1 MCTGG
6 YSIRG
11 GPATWAPRLC
21 LGWTSLAFAMLVSI
35 GCGVNENIGPDFPR
49 ADLEIVHSGS
59 ANQAFEGGD
68 VTFVTVVRN
77 LGPAVATGIVAKDSL
92 SAGLGY
98 VLHDASTGSFVPST
112 GLWTIGSLN
121 PGAEVSLA
129 LLARVAGGTAGDTL
143 THRVGVLADTLVTHD
158 ANLSNNLAQ
167 GTVQVLSTAPPPD
180 STGLLFASNWSTALG
195 TSVAA
200 TGDGGRWTD
209 FYCDATSRARV
220 MSVVPG
226 APFSWT
232 LTPNVL
238 QLTMDGTNCGL
249 IQNQRDIPPGVDY
262 YVRMYVM
269 VLDANVNTTNHPY
282 KTSWRGSNGIIMWSL
297 QSRNPTAR
305 TYRPTLRLNHTNWID
320 PNFTNNYG
328 VEFYGPTLNYGEW
341 YRFETKIEYVGD
353 PALGRSRAI
362 PRIFNSAGQQIADE
376 SNYVYTA
383 DVFPSYPQTTL
394 QESLAD
400 GAYYQ
405 HRTVDGYLV
414 GHIHWP
420 AMGYEGPFG
429 NQPSG
434 ERYFFA
440 GFEARRDR
448 YPGPITP

>member
-1 MCTGG
+1 
-6 YSIRG
+6 
-11 GPATWAPRLC
+11 
-21 LGWTSLAFAMLVSI
+21 MLVSI

-77 LGPAVATGIVAKDSL
+77 MGPAVATGVVAKDSL

-98 VLHDASTGSFVPST
+98 VLHDASTGTFAPST

-121 PGAEVSLA
+121 PGAEASLA
-129 LLARVAGGTAGDTL
+129 LQTRVAGGTAGNTL

-180 STGLLFASNWSTALG
+180 SSGLLFASNWSTALG

-200 TGDGGRWTD
+200 TGDGGRWTN
-209 FYCDATSRARV
+209 FYCDLPQRERV

-226 APFSWT
+226 APFNWT

-238 QLTMDGTNCGL
+238 QMTMDGTNCAL
-249 IQNQRDIPPGVDY
+249 IQNQRDVPPGVDY
-262 YVRMYVM
+262 YMRMYIM
-269 VLDANVNTTNHPY
+269 VLDANINHTNHPY
-282 KTSWRGSNGIIMWSL
+282 KTSWRGSNGVILWSL
-297 QSRNPTAR
+297 QQHNAAAR
-305 TYRPTLRLNHTNWID
+305 TYRPTIRLLPSNWID
-320 PNFTNNYG
+320 PNIAQTFD
-328 VEFYGPTLNYGEW
+328 VEFTGPALNYGQW

-353 PALGRSRAI
+353 PALGRSRPV
-362 PRIFNSAGQQIADE
+362 PRIFNAAGDTVATPV
-376 SNYVYTA
+376 NYVHTRQA
-383 DVFPSYPQTTL
+383 TPFTQTTL
-394 QESLAD
+394 QKSLTD

-405 HRTVDGYLV
+405 HRSLDGYLL

-420 AMGYEGPFG
+420 AMGYEGPGG
-429 NQPSG
+429 NQPGG
-434 ERYFFA
+434 ERYFYA

-448 YPGPITP
+448 WPGPLVP